1 MRNRKAAFAL
11 AATLVAASNA
21 VFSQQARTPNIRTL
35 TEQEM
40 VDMMVGSSIQAT
52 RSSDSA
58 SMIKRVRAAVADGRT
73 FTMVSLDDVP
83 DDWTIAVPGA
93 VGGGGAWEYVLEDV
107 KRDNLP
113 TIPDVAERAMEELR
127 RVSGKKIDAIMRVE
141 AAGATLNAFMVAS
154 KLGIPV
160 VDTCLSARARPDRQS
175 MTNVHGVRSSGPSVA
190 MSRWG
195 DVVILSNLAAPY
207 RSSHILR
214 ALAVGSGGV
223 VTTAGT
229 LLSGSDVKRATIKGS
244 VSQAILWGR
253 TVREAVERKVDP
265 IDALT
270 ATSNGYKLFQGIVV
284 KDDGKGDRGYT
295 YHDVELKGID
305 EFAGHTYKIWVK
317 NENIVTWLDGKPD
330 AMSPDFISNL
340 DPKTGDAITGGEG
353 LGGYPVGKEVVIV
366 GIPASPM
373 WRVPKGLELFGPRA
387 FGFDFDYVPVEQQMK
402 LRPSFTRR

>member
-1 MRNRKAAFAL
+1 M
-11 AATLVAASNA
+11 
-21 VFSQQARTPNIRTL
+21 
-35 TEQEM
+35 
-40 VDMMVGSSIQAT
+40 D
-52 RSSDSA
+52 
-58 SMIKRVRAAVADGRT
+58 
-73 FTMVSLDDVP
+73 
-83 DDWTIAVPGA
+83 
-93 VGGGGAWEYVLEDV
+93 
-107 KRDNLP
+107 
-113 TIPDVAERAMEELR
+113 ELR

-160 VDTCLSARARPDRQS
+160 VDTCLSARARPGSSVDDQRAWRAQ
-175 MTNVHGVRSSGPSVA
+175 HRSQRRHEPMGRRRDPSA
-190 MSRWG
+190 T
-195 DVVILSNLAAPY
+195 LAAPY

-229 LLSGSDVKRATIKGS
+229 LLPGSDVKRATIKDS

-270 ATSNGYKLFQGIVV
+270 TAANGYKLFHGIVA

-295 YHDVELKGID
+295 YHDVELKGIN
-305 EFAGHTYKIWVK
+305 EFAGHAYKIWVK

-353 LGGYPVGKEVVIV
+353 LGGYPGGQRGRDRRHSVLADVARAQRARAVRT
-366 GIPASPM
+366 A
-373 WRVPKGLELFGPRA
+373 GLRL
-387 FGFDFDYVPVEQQMK
+387 
-402 LRPSFTRR
+402 